1 MQYKALITGNNNSVI
16 DDFFANMHEMDSLTT
31 SDRYGDVVKHIK
43 YFAPDVFVYCIY
55 KETKEDYSKI
65 IPIKHLLGKNKIP
78 LIVCGSEEDCVA
90 FEQTAVN
97 ISDLTLQKPFD
108 TDEIQKKIVDFIE
121 EWKKIEVQ
129 EAEPTQGSAAP
140 AGEALQSQIPTAQMV
155 QPQVPTGQ
163 MMQPQVPTGQMVQ
176 PQAPTGQMMQP
187 QAPTGQM
194 AQPQAPTGQLM
205 QPQAPAEQVAQAQN
219 PAEKNAKK
227 QETTRPVKRR
237 RRLYGRGRILVIDDN
252 PLMLKVIKEH
262 LHEEYD
268 VATAVNG
275 KVAFRYLENRSVD
288 LILLDYE
295 MPDEDGPAVLEKLRA
310 MESVKDVPVIF
321 LTGIS
326 DKKKITKALIMKPE
340 GYLLKPIDHDKLIA
354 TIKKYIF

>member
-16 DDFFANMHEMDSLTT
+16 DDFFTNMHEIDSMTT

-43 YFAPDVFVYCIY
+43 YFAPDAFVYCIY
-55 KETKEDYSKI
+55 QETKEDYSKI
-65 IPIKHLLGKNKIP
+65 VPIKHLLGKNKIP

-97 ISDLTLQKPFD
+97 ISDLTLQKPLD
-108 TDEIQKKIVDFIE
+108 TDDIQKKIVDFIG
-121 EWKKIEVQ
+121 EWKKTEVQ
-129 EAEPTQGSAAP
+129 EQAEPLQGS
-140 AGEALQSQIPTAQMV
+140 GVPTGQMV

-163 MMQPQVPTGQMVQ
+163 P
-176 PQAPTGQMMQP
+176 MQP

-194 AQPQAPTGQLM
+194 VQPQIP
-205 QPQAPAEQVAQAQN
+205 VAQAMQAQAPIAQAAQVQN
-219 PAEKNAKK
+219 SPEQVTKVQSPAKKAAKK
-227 QETTRPVKRR
+227 QAPPAVKRR
-237 RRLYGRGRILVIDDN
+237 RKLYGRGRILVIDDN

-262 LHEEYD
+262 LHEEYE

-275 KVAFRYLENRSVD
+275 KVAFRFLENRSVD

>member
-1 MQYKALITGNNNSVI
+1 MQYKALITGNNSGVI
-16 DDFFANMHEMDSLTT
+16 DDFFTNMHEIDSMTT

-43 YFAPDVFVYCIY
+43 YFAPDAFVYCIY
-55 KETKEDYSKI
+55 QETKEDYSKI
-65 IPIKHLLGKNKIP
+65 VPIKHLLGKNKIP
-78 LIVCGSEEDCVA
+78 LIVCGSEEDCAA

-108 TDEIQKKIVDFIE
+108 TDDIQKKIVDFIGD
-121 EWKKIEVQ
+121 WKKTEVQ
-129 EAEPTQGSAAP
+129 EQAEPMQGSDAP
-140 AGEALQSQIPTAQMV
+140 AGEAFQPQVPASQPV
-155 QPQVPTGQ
+155 QPQVPAS
-163 MMQPQVPTGQMVQ
+163 QPVQ
-176 PQAPTGQMMQP
+176 PQNPAKKAVKT
-187 QAPTGQM
+187 QAP
-194 AQPQAPTGQLM
+194 
-205 QPQAPAEQVAQAQN
+205 PA
-219 PAEKNAKK
+219 
-227 QETTRPVKRR
+227 VKRR
-237 RRLYGRGRILVIDDN
+237 RKIYGRGRILVVDDN

-275 KVAFRYLENRSVD
+275 KVALRFLEHRSVD

-295 MPDEDGPAVLEKLRA
+295 MPDEDGLEVLQKLRE

-326 DKKKITKALIMKPE
+326 DKKKIKKALMMKPE

-354 TIKKYIF
+354 MIKKFIF

>member
-1 MQYKALITGNNNSVI
+1 MSYKALITGNNNSVI
-16 DDFFANMHEMDSLTT
+16 DEFFANMNEIESMTT

-43 YFAPDVFVYCIY
+43 YFAPDAFVYCIY
-55 KETKEDYSKI
+55 QETKENYSKI
-65 IPIKHLLGKNKIP
+65 VPIKHLLGKNKIP

-108 TDEIQKKIVDFIE
+108 TDEIQKKIVNFIE
-121 EWKKIEVQ
+121 EWKRTHVQ
-129 EAEPTQGSAAP
+129 EAEPMQSSDAP

-155 QPQVPTGQ
+155 QPQA
-163 MMQPQVPTGQMVQ
+163 PTGQMVQ
-176 PQAPTGQMMQP
+176 PQAPTGQPVQP
-187 QAPTGQM
+187 QAPTGQPV
-194 AQPQAPTGQLM
+194 QPQAPEE
-205 QPQAPAEQVAQAQN
+205 QAVQAQP
-219 PAEKNAKK
+219 PAGKDVKK
-227 QETTRPVKRR
+227 QEAPRPVKRR

-275 KVAFRYLENRSVD
+275 KVALRFLENRSVD

-295 MPDEDGPAVLEKLRA
+295 MPDEDGPAVLQKLRA
-310 MESVKDVPVIF
+310 MDKVKDVPVIF

-326 DKKKITKALIMKPE
+326 DKKKITKALLMKPE